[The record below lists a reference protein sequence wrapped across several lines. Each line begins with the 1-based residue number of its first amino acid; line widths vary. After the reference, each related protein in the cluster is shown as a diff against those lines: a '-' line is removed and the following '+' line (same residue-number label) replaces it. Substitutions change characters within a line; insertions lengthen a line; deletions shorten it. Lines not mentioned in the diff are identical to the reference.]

1 MGRFRAV
8 PLMMSLLLLAGCA
21 GKGGRSEEDVALEIR
36 RSFLDMTACSGRMS
50 VTADYAE
57 RTFDCVLDVV
67 YDQGG
72 GATVTVVEPELVAG
86 VSAHLAPEGTT
97 LVCDTV
103 SLETGP
109 VTDEGL
115 SPIETPITLYKAV
128 TAGYLAAWDMD
139 ETTVHLTYRDG
150 TSSPGSGLETAVTFD
165 ATTLRPTEFS
175 LSWEGKQVISGAFEE
190 FEMTI
195 GEK

>member
-1 MGRFRAV
+1 MGRFRAL

-21 GKGGRSEEDVALEIR
+21 GEGKRSEEDVALELR
-36 RSFLDMTACSGRMS
+36 RSFLNMTACSGRLS
-50 VTADYAE
+50 VTADYEE

-67 YDQGG
+67 YDQVG

-97 LVCDTV
+97 LTYDTV

-115 SPIETPITLYKAV
+115 SPIETPVTLYRAV

-139 ETTVHLTYRDG
+139 EGLVHLTYRDG
-150 TSSPGSGLETAVTFD
+150 TSEPGSGLETAVTFD
-165 ATTLRPTEFS
+165 AETLRPTEFS
-175 LSWEGKQVISGAFEE
+175 LSWDGKQVISGKFEN
-190 FEMTI
+190 FEMEI

>member
-1 MGRFRAV
+1 MGRFRAI

-21 GKGGRSEEDVALEIR
+21 GGGEGSEEDVGLELR
-36 RSFLDMTACSGRMS
+36 RNFLAMTGCTGRMS
-50 VTADYAE
+50 VTADYEA

-67 YDQGG
+67 YDSVG

-97 LVCDTV
+97 LTYDTV
-103 SLETGP
+103 SLEVGP

-115 SPIETPITLYKAV
+115 SPMETPVTLYRAV
-128 TAGYLAAWDMD
+128 TAGYLAAWDGD
-139 ETTVHLTYRDG
+139 ETAVRLTYRDG

-165 ATTLRPTEFS
+165 RASLHPTEFS
-175 LSWEGKQVISGAFEE
+175 LSWDGKQVISGKFES
-190 FEMTI
+190 FEMAI
-195 GEK
+195 GET